1 MPQHETLHFAVVEA
15 APVRSCQEGPT
26 DFHFA
31 PLLVVT
37 VISGR
42 PDYPVCHR
50 VAGQQSAAGFK
61 SLAKEFFEHV
71 FPVTV
76 PVRVLFPNERIRGN
90 GIKIVE
96 VLGPQRPE
104 LNTLSPQNGL

>member
-1 MPQHETLHFAVVEA
+1 
-15 APVRSCQEGPT
+15 
-26 DFHFA
+26 
-31 PLLVVT
+31 LLVVP
-37 VISGR
+37 VVAGG
-42 PDYPVCHR
+42 PDYPVGHR
-50 VAGQQSAAGFK
+50 VAGQQSATGFK
-61 SLAKEFFEHV
+61 SLPKELSEHV

-104 LNTLSPQNGL
+104 LDTLSPQNGL